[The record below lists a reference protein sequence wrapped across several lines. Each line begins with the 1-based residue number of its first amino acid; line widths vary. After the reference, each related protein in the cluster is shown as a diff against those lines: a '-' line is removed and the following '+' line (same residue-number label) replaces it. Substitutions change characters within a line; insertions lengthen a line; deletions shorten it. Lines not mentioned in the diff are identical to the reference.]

1 MWKCWLSKYGILKN
15 QYIGDYFGGIVNK
28 KRGELPH
35 YKAISNLFSPFPSQ
49 DINSKF
55 SAFFG
60 TLKSQGQETVKKN
73 RQGLFKCRF
82 HCPHILNLQSCH
94 QKFDRSFHC
103 IGKEKKTVFWKNGLF
118 SFYKMRLFCK
128 PNLSGEPLSRKQGK
142 VYSKICFKTS
152 L

>member
-55 SAFFG
+55 SAFLD
-60 TLKSQGQETVKKN
+60 TLKSQGQEAVKH
-73 RQGLFKCRF
+73 RHTCSYS
-82 HCPHILNLQSCH
+82 IYS
-94 QKFDRSFHC
+94 
-103 IGKEKKTVFWKNGLF
+103 LF
-118 SFYKMRLFCK
+118 STKLKTNSTRFVQMTFSLHTYFEFAE
-128 PNLSGEPLSRKQGK
+128 LS
-142 VYSKICFKTS
+142 SKIWSKFS
-152 L
+152 LHWKRKKISVLKKWFV